1 MARKTKIK
9 VKMAKKK
16 SFAQE
21 LKKEFSTFGLA
32 LIPIAIGINWAGA
45 FLASSLKLPLWLDVI
60 GTMIAAVLA
69 GPWVG
74 FVAGGLTN
82 LVKNFT
88 FDPIGAVYGIV
99 NAVVGLV
106 VGYMYK
112 KGYYTEKSNWVEVFG
127 TGLLLAFI
135 ATIIS
140 APITV
145 YFFGGV
151 TGAGADLIT
160 AMILGTGE
168 TTGLLTAVFGS
179 ELVTDVLD
187 KVLSVFIVFAVMKKI
202 PARML
207 RNK

>member
-1 MARKTKIK
+1 MAEIKNKETKSK
-9 VKMAKKK
+9 FLA
-16 SFAQE
+16 E
-21 LKKEFSTFGLA
+21 LKKEFSTFGLV
-32 LIPIAIGINWAGA
+32 LIPIAIGINWVGA
-45 FLASSLKLPLWLDVI
+45 FLVQTLKLPIWGDTI

-74 FVAGGLTN
+74 LVAGGLTN
-82 LVKNFT
+82 IVKNLT
-88 FDPIGAVYGIV
+88 FDPIGAAYGIV
-99 NAVVGLV
+99 NALVGLIT
-106 VGYMYK
+106 GYLYK
-112 KGYYTEKSNWVEVFG
+112 AKKFTEKSNVVEVIG
-127 TGLLLAFI
+127 TGLILALA

-151 TGAGADLIT
+151 TGAGADVIT
-160 AMILGTGE
+160 AMILGTG
-168 TTGLLTAVFGS
+168 TTSGLLTAVFGS

-187 KVLSVFIVFAVMKKI
+187 KLLSVFIVFAVMKKL

>member
-1 MARKTKIK
+1 MA
-9 VKMAKKK
+9 AKRSKK
-16 SFAQE
+16 GFVE
-21 LKKEFSTFGLA
+21 GLKKEFSTYGLA
-32 LIPIAIGINWAGA
+32 LIPIAIGINWAGG
-45 FLASSLKLPLWLDVI
+45 FLAQSLRLPLWLDTI

-74 FVAGGLTN
+74 LVAGGTTN
-82 LVKNFT
+82 LVKNLT

-99 NAVVGLV
+99 NAAIGLI

-112 KGYYTEKSNWVEVFG
+112 FGKYTEKSNWLEVLG
-127 TGLLLAFI
+127 VGLLLAFV

-202 PARML
+202 PSRML

>member
-1 MARKTKIK
+1 MA
-9 VKMAKKK
+9 AKRSKK
-16 SFAQE
+16 GFVEE
-21 LKKEFSTFGLA
+21 LKKEFSTYGLA
-32 LIPIAIGINWAGA
+32 LIPIAIGINWAGG
-45 FLASSLKLPLWLDVI
+45 FLAQSLRLPLWLDTI

-74 FVAGGLTN
+74 LVAGGTTN
-82 LVKNFT
+82 LVKNLT

-99 NAVVGLV
+99 NAAVGLI

-112 KGYYTEKSNWVEVFG
+112 AGKYTEKSNWLEVLG
-127 TGLLLAFI
+127 TGLLLAFV

-168 TTGLLTAVFGS
+168 TMGLLTAVFGS

-202 PARML
+202 PSRML